1 MSAEKEPLTAE
12 ANVMQTWLTHMY
24 PGLPGYLSV
33 CSDADGWSGRRF
45 TTDTAGLNAALQYGL
60 ALDQR
65 KPKGIYLQVT
75 TLRDKPDTGRGGEDL
90 AHAVPY
96 IWADGDYGTIGHK
109 PGPDDLPAPPD
120 FDAVM
125 KVVAESGMPDP
136 TGWSNSGGGG
146 NPGWSLDELLV
157 ITDDNRAHVEELVNN
172 VQLILGASAYRLGWS
187 WDTGIGN
194 LDRLMRWPGTINR
207 KEGLERPTFI
217 GPSTGT
223 VYSLD
228 ELAQTTARLAVVA
241 RTTLEQAGAEKHER
255 RRARLG
261 HPVPGPRRTKTTRF
275 AAPSGDGPL
284 DVIADAFQ
292 FNDLLQPA
300 GFSYEGT
307 HRDGREM
314 WLRPAASGDRAS
326 SPYSLL
332 CDDHVAVNWSDRA
345 DLPVGAQPSGS
356 KLTIGT
362 LYAHLNYGGD
372 VAEAARD
379 ILRAAAGRTTSGPA
393 AQLSEAILEEVRR
406 RCGVL
411 AVVRQPATSD
421 IDWGDLATPAETGP
435 GDSEDLGRG
444 GEIKGLLPEEFY
456 AQREELRQIR
466 QAGHHWTRSGDVAF
480 LAVLTRLSAMVSHH
494 IRADTGV
501 AGYASLNLFGAL
513 VGPSG
518 IGKST
523 GVDVAQ
529 LLLPVPEHLDFRDN
543 LPIGSGEGIAEVFID
558 IVEEETG
565 EIRKGRGG
573 TDTPVTHRV
582 RRQVRHNAFFYV
594 DEGATLT
601 RLMKERSG
609 STLGETLRSA
619 AVGQTL
625 GQTNASKDTTRYIPK
640 GSYSMGMLV
649 GFQPETA
656 EALFDEV
663 AEGTPQRFLWL
674 QVIDPS
680 IPDERPEWPGE
691 LLKWRDVVSANSL
704 TLVSFDEQIK
714 TELRRADLAK
724 ARGEVSV
731 ANLNPL
737 DSHAPLM
744 RVKVASLLAI
754 LTGRRHVTVDDW
766 ELADMVWAASCA
778 TRDALLADIAR
789 RRTVES
795 EKRTEARII
804 EEVRV
809 DQAKATAEAQ
819 RADKAVLRIAARIA
833 ALVQDSG
840 PMTRSALRTKF
851 ASRDKKHLNDAYAY
865 AVLREWVE
873 EKEGRFVPGPVAPG

>member
-1 MSAEKEPLTAE
+1 MSAETEPLTADSD
-12 ANVMQTWLTHMY
+12 VMRAWLTHMY
-24 PGLPGYLSV
+24 AGLPGYVSV

-45 TTDTAGLNAALQYGL
+45 TTDDAGLDAALKYGL

-75 TLRDKPDTGRGGEDL
+75 TLREKPENGRGGEDL
-90 AHAVPY
+90 AHAVSY
-96 IWADGDYGTIGHK
+96 IWADGDYGTVGHK
-109 PGPDDLPAPPD
+109 PGLDDAPAPPN
-120 FDAVM
+120 FEAVM
-125 KVVAESGMPDP
+125 KVVTESGIPDA
-136 TGWSNSGGGG
+136 TGYSLSGGGG
-146 NPGWSLDELLV
+146 NPGWSLDPLLV
-157 ITDDNRAHVEELVNN
+157 ITDDNREQ
-172 VQLILGASAYRLGWS
+172 VQQLANDVQTILGASAYRLGWS

-207 KEGLERPTFI
+207 KEGLERPTGI
-217 GPSTGT
+217 GPSTGI
-223 VYSLD
+223 VYTFD
-228 ELAQTTARLAVVA
+228 ELRDATAQLASEARA
-241 RTTLEQAGAEKHER
+241 TLEQAAREKQER

-261 HPVPGPRRTKTTRF
+261 HPVPGPRRTKPPRSVT
-275 AAPSGDGPL
+275 PSGDGPL
-284 DVIADAFQ
+284 DVIADTFQ
-292 FNDLLQPA
+292 FGDLLQPA
-300 GFSYEGT
+300 GFSFEGT
-307 HRDGREM
+307 HGDGRER

-393 AQLSEAILEEVRR
+393 GQLPDAVLEEVRR

-411 AVVRQPATSD
+411 AVVRQPTTND
-421 IDWGDLATPAETGP
+421 IDWGDLTAPAEPHP
-435 GDSEDLGRG
+435 GQDAPDEEEG
-444 GEIKGLLPEEFY
+444 IKGLLPEEFY
-456 AQREELRQIR
+456 ARREELRHIR

-518 IGKST
+518 VGKST

-565 EIRKGRGG
+565 EVRKGRGG

-704 TLVSFDEQIK
+704 TLVSFDDQIK

-766 ELADMVWAASCA
+766 ELADMVWGASCA

-819 RADKAVLRIAARIA
+819 RADKAVLRVATRVAG
-833 ALVQDSG
+833 LVHG
-840 PMTRSALRTKF
+840 GEMTRSALRTKF
-851 ASRDKKHLNDAYAY
+851 GGRDKKHLNDAYAY
-865 AVLREWVE
+865 AVLREWIE